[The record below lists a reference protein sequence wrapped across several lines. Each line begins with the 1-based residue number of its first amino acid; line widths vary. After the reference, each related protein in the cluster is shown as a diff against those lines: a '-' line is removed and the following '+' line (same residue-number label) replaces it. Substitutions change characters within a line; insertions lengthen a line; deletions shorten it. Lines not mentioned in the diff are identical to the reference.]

1 MIPCDLAGVRRMGRD
16 GWQGGERLYEI
27 LFYFWD
33 PLGSV
38 LCWAIGTF
46 SKAFWYREGDWP

>member
-1 MIPCDLAGVRRMGRD
+1 MIPCNLAGVRRVGRD
-16 GWQGGERLYEI
+16 GWQGGEWPYEI

-38 LCWAIGTF
+38 LCWATGTF
-46 SKAFWYREGDWP
+46 SKAFWYRERDWP